1 MADTKKS
8 SVVSNIWSN
17 WCNLEANQR
26 SAVADRLGPLGH
38 MLSIAANVHQLATNP
53 NATNPQSENNSR
65 NNSTE
70 NVDNSANNAN
80 NTSANNNE
88 GDDVIDVEFE
98 EI

>member
-8 SVVSNIWSN
+8 KVVSNIWNN
-17 WCNLEANQR
+17 WCKLEANQR

-53 NATNPQSENNSR
+53 NATNPQSKNKP
-65 NNSTE
+65 TE
-70 NVDNSANNAN
+70 NVDDYTKSAD
-80 NTSANNNE
+80 NTSADDNE